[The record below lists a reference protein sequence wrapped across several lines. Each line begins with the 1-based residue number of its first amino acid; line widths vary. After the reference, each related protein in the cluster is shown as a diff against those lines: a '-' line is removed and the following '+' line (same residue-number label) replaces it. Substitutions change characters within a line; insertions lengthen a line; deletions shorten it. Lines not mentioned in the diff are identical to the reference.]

1 MILTAACE
9 PGRFCP
15 DHTIDPGL
23 LVLTAVAL
31 VAITL
36 FATAA
41 VALVATVDQAT
52 RYVVRRIRRARRPA
66 AAAQAPEPRPP
77 HHLAVIAAALDDWW
91 LVTDPRAPFD
101 GAAIAPRVE
110 TYLLSSGYE
119 ITPAPDPASR
129 AHAYAPAIT
138 RAQSQAREDTSP
150 TRQ

>member
-1 MILTAACE
+1 MTTRTTTAAAACE

-15 DHTIDPGL
+15 EHPLDPGL
-23 LVLTAVAL
+23 LVLIAVAL

-52 RYVVRRIRRARRPA
+52 RYVVRRIRRTRRPA
-66 AAAQAPEPRPP
+66 PPEPRPP
-77 HHLAVIAAALDDWW
+77 HHLTVIAAALDDWW

-110 TYLLSSGYE
+110 NYLLSSGYQ
-119 ITPAPDPASR
+119 ITPCP
-129 AHAYAPAIT
+129 
-138 RAQSQAREDTSP
+138 
-150 TRQ
+150 